1 MPNPFMTSSVVSNE
15 DTAAFSD
22 ELTQDAQK
30 KEEHYLKG
38 YSSDDPTIVETNKLQ
53 DNASEVVEQTLNN
66 VAEVL
71 DGEVA
76 TESKVDEN
84 PFIPKASPTE
94 DTPVTV
100 ADEPNT
106 NPFEG
111 VVQDAETT
119 ATTETEEG
127 SELNPFFNT
136 VAGEAPQEVD
146 VDGDSKP
153 DLVQGID
160 SLESIREDL
169 EEVMGENKLNS
180 RNTEFLVDVR
190 LEDSG
195 KALLDQDLDAV
206 IATAPEVFESLESIK
221 LCDERSV
228 PQILNILRDKLAE
241 VKSL

>member
-1 MPNPFMTSSVVSNE
+1 MPNPFMSSGVVSNE

-22 ELTQDAQK
+22 ELTKDAQK

-38 YSSDDPTIVETNKLQ
+38 YTSDDPTIVETNKLQ
-53 DNASEVVEQTLNN
+53 DNASAVVEQTLDN

-71 DGEVA
+71 DGAVA
-76 TESKVDEN
+76 TESADEN

-94 DTPVTV
+94 DAPVTV

-111 VVQDAETT
+111 VVQDAET
-119 ATTETEEG
+119 ATKTETEEG

-136 VAGEAPQEVD
+136 VAGDAPQEVD

-153 DLVQGID
+153 DLVQGVD
-160 SLESIREDL
+160 SLESIIEDL
-169 EEVMGENKLNS
+169 EEVMDQNKLNS
-180 RNTEFLVDVR
+180 RSTEFLVDVH
-190 LEDSG
+190 LEDDS
-195 KALLDQDLDAV
+195 KAQLDQDLDGV
-206 IATAPEVFESLESIK
+206 IASAPEAYESLESIK

-228 PQILNILRDKLAE
+228 PQILNILREKLTE
-241 VKSL
+241 VKPV